1 MSQAP
6 ASTLL
11 IYHYSPILHKPY
23 GIRNSEIRNA
33 NALIPHHGA
42 GSSWPIIP
50 GGAWSGRIGR
60 QNGAVSALPFPAP
73 RIPLSQFDA
82 EATLRRTGDPFLIDC
97 EASISIHRTQHSGPS
112 VPPPLLPPSRIPRPP
127 ASKFRNPESGVLKN
141 GRRAR
146 GVLKRPRS
154 VSAMLFLTPF

>member
-33 NALIPHHGA
+33 NAPIPHHGA
-42 GSSWPIIP
+42 GSSWPIIR
-50 GGAWSGRIGR
+50 GCEWSGRMERFRPFRFQPRGPR
-60 QNGAVSALPFPAP
+60 FRNLMRKPPLRRLLDPFPLQ
-73 RIPLSQFDA
+73 RW
-82 EATLRRTGDPFLIDC
+82 
-97 EASISIHRTQHSGPS
+97 ASTSIHRTQHSR
-112 VPPPLLPPSRIPRPP
+112 PPCSHPPDPRIP

-141 GRRAR
+141 CRRAR

>member
-11 IYHYSPILHKPY
+11 IYHYSQILHKPY

-33 NALIPHHGA
+33 NAPIPHHGA

-97 EASISIHRTQHSGPS
+97 EASISIHRTSHSGFSAPI
-112 VPPPLLPPSRIPRPP
+112 PLPPTLRIHCFRVSQSGIGGSQKWPP
-127 ASKFRNPESGVLKN
+127 SA
-141 GRRAR
+141 GR
-146 GVLKRPRS
+146 LE
-154 VSAMLFLTPF
+154 TPPQRLGDAIFDSLLRE

>member
-6 ASTLL
+6 ASDLL

-73 RIPLSQFDA
+73 RRPLPCRHSIPPI
-82 EATLRRTGDPFLIDC
+82 RRLLDPFPLQRR
-97 EASISIHRTQHSGPS
+97 ASTSIHRTSHSSPS
-112 VPPPLLPPSRIPRPP
+112 ARIPMPPTLRIPGSLLPSFAIRNRGFSKMAAERG
-127 ASKFRNPESGVLKN
+127 AS
-141 GRRAR
+141 
-146 GVLKRPRS
+146 
-154 VSAMLFLTPF
+154 

>member
-1 MSQAP
+1 MLMP
-6 ASTLL
+6 RYL
-11 IYHYSPILHKPY
+11 IMERDRVGQS
-23 GIRNSEIRNA
+23 SV
-33 NALIPHHGA
+33 
-42 GSSWPIIP
+42 GSME
-50 GGAWSGRIGR
+50 R

-82 EATLRRTGDPFLIDC
+82 EAPLRRTGDPFLIDC
-97 EASISIHRTQHSGPS
+97 EASTSIHRTSHSGPS
-112 VPPPLLPPSRIPRPP
+112 VPPPPAPTLRIPRPT

-141 GRRAR
+141 CRRAR